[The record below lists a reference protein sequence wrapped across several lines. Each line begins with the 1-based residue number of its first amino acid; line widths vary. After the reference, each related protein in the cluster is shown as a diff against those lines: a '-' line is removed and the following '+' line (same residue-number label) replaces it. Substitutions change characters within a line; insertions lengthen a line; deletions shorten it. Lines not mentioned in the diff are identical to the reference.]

1 MKFRMSSELLQSLAK
16 RYAGKFLA
24 IFLLP
29 SLSAALPAEVM
40 GSPSSV
46 VVEAAVAVDVLER
59 ETMQSCSPVLAVVA
73 VEKSPK
79 LLPCNFEHMLSGYCH
94 AGSRIR
100 DRRALGGFWASRN
113 FPKRINDLVKNS
125 KPTLYLLALPDEE
138 TVFSRRYKGGTLL
151 LINGTNKASRFS
163 ATDSR
168 IGIVQEA
175 KDKDGCW
182 KPIEHLPSSWC
193 GNSYHGVFL
202 EPKDCWVFSTPRYE
216 GSIKTTLRFTL
227 PLSGGKV
234 IHSNEFEGS
243 VNPGQFPRRNPNVRP
258 KGINLQ
264 QFLRHPPKI
273 QPKPIPVPTK
283 TNPEII
289 SDKAEL
295 LDNLYNQENYL
306 ISKKPLAGF
315 TPDVSSLADSWVG
328 YTNDG
333 ALRYKLTLER
343 RGNGND
349 FAGVFTLPNNARWRN
364 YANRQNFKLVSIE
377 DGGIVFERSNGQV
390 YSAKLVENGAKMID
404 GTRSDKE
411 GNLHPNF
418 VNWELVADTKQKRPP
433 VPNLL
438 NDIIY

>member
-1 MKFRMSSELLQSLAK
+1 MFSELLKSLAK
-16 RYAGKFLA
+16 RHAGKFLA
-24 IFLLP
+24 IVVLP
-29 SLSAALPAEVM
+29 SFSAVLPAEEQ

-46 VVEAAVAVDVLER
+46 AVDSLER
-59 ETMQSCSPVLAVVA
+59 ETTQSCSPVLAGVA
-73 VEKSPK
+73 VGKSPR
-79 LLPCNFEHMLSGYCH
+79 LLPCHFEHMLSGYCH

-113 FPKRINDLVKNS
+113 FPKRINDLVKRP
-125 KPTLYLLALPDEE
+125 KPMLYLLALPDEE
-138 TVFSRRYKGGTLL
+138 TVFSQRYKGGTLL
-151 LINGTNKASRFS
+151 LVNGTNKTSRFS

-227 PLSGGKV
+227 PLSVGKV

-243 VNPGQFPRRNPNVRP
+243 VNPGQFARRKP
-258 KGINLQ
+258 KFHSKPINKEQ
-264 QFLRHPPKI
+264 SLRHPPKI
-273 QPKPIPVPTK
+273 QSKPIPVPTK

-306 ISKKPLAGF
+306 TSKTQVSARKPPASF
-315 TPDVSSLADSWVG
+315 IPNMSALADSWVG

-333 ALRYKLTLER
+333 VLRYKLTLER

-377 DGGIVFERSNGQV
+377 DGGVVFERSNGQV

-404 GTRSDKE
+404 GTRSDKK

>member
-1 MKFRMSSELLQSLAK
+1 MKFRMFSELLKSLAQ
-16 RYAGKFLA
+16 RHAGNLLA
-24 IFLLP
+24 IIVLLSFSADLP
-29 SLSAALPAEVM
+29 SEVK

-46 VVEAAVAVDVLER
+46 VVESAVDALEL
-59 ETMQSCSPVLAVVA
+59 ETTPSCSSVLAVVA
-73 VEKSPK
+73 VEKSSK
-79 LLPCNFEHMLSGYCH
+79 LLPCNFEHMLPGYCH

-100 DRRALGGFWASRN
+100 DRRALGGFWGSRN
-113 FPKRINDLVKNS
+113 FPKRINDLVKNP
-125 KPTLYLLALPDEE
+125 KPMLYLLALPDQES
-138 TVFSRRYKGGTLL
+138 VFSGRYTGGTLFL
-151 LINGTNKASRFS
+151 VNGTNKTSRFS

-193 GNSYHGVFL
+193 GNSYHSVFL

-216 GSIKTTLRFTL
+216 GSIKTALRFTL

-243 VNPGQFPRRNPNVRP
+243 VNPGQFARRNPKFRS
-258 KGINLQ
+258 
-264 QFLRHPPKI
+264 
-273 QPKPIPVPTK
+273 KPIPVSTK

-306 ISKKPLAGF
+306 ISKKQVSPQKPLAGF
-315 TPDVSSLADSWVG
+315 TPDMCSLADFWVG

-333 ALRYKLTLER
+333 VLRYKLTLER

-377 DGGIVFERSNGQV
+377 DGGVVFERSNGQV
-390 YSAKLVENGAKMID
+390 YSAKLVENGTKMID